1 VTAHVSALVKIVG
14 HSSAHQEN
22 FIKMPKKAKKAW
34 RKKIDLEDLYEGL
47 ERTKQEL
54 AKG

>member
-1 VTAHVSALVKIVG
+1 VTPLLKIVG
-14 HSSAHQEN
+14 HCSVHQEN